1 MPSVAITYLLFLVLI
16 QYMINYVDFFET
28 ITTCRTSDSEFVC
41 FVINHAVYTAC
52 WLKSRTFFVITRDL
66 ATS

>member
-41 FVINHAVYTAC
+41 FVINHAVYCLLAEIAH
-52 WLKSRTFFVITRDL
+52 FFVITRDL